1 MITLYQ
7 PKGHFGLPNLSP
19 FCMKLET
26 WLRMSQIPF
35 ETKPANIRKAP
46 NGKLPYIKDGQDYIG
61 DTSLIIDHLRQ
72 KYPSALDQHLS
83 ASEQAISL
91 AMQRLFENH
100 LNFAMIYNRWIEAE
114 NWPKMRALFLGDL
127 PPVLKQTLPPLI
139 QKKVLRDI
147 KGHGLGKHPAETI
160 YKMALDDLQA
170 IRDFLADKPYFMGEQ
185 PTSLD
190 AVAYAFLA
198 NILWVPL
205 TNPLQDFIQDSPN
218 LVAYC
223 ERMKAAFYGV

>member
-139 QKKVLRDI
+139 QKRSCEI
-147 KGHGLGKHPAETI
+147 SKGMGWASTRRKRFTRWPSTI
-160 YKMALDDLQA
+160 Y
-170 IRDFLADKPYFMGEQ
+170 RRFE
-185 PTSLD
+185 TSWLT
-190 AVAYAFLA
+190 
-198 NILWVPL
+198 NPILWV
-205 TNPLQDFIQDSPN
+205 NSRR
-218 LVAYC
+218 A
-223 ERMKAAFYGV
+223 